1 MMISNIV
8 KLSTTQIH
16 HGHCVETP
24 LFSDKVPVN
33 ETLVV
38 DVKCELELLELEV
51 LEVLEVAVVCVAK
64 E

>member
-1 MMISNIV
+1 MNNIA
-8 KLSTTQIH
+8 KPSTSQIH
-16 HGHCVETP
+16 DGHCVETP
-24 LFSDKVPVN
+24 LFSDEVPVN

-51 LEVLEVAVVCVAK
+51 LEVLRVAVVCDAN